1 MYLPVRSTVYRQ
13 ILNRFLFFHDKL
25 SHLQQQIETVRFF
38 ETPRVRRQHENVP
51 VDRIY
56 IVRRRW
62 PTDTEGGCW
71 TAVYRQAYRHGKTVH
86 TRGVSEKDRDVRF
99 CVRPCLFLIQ
109 FCPYSH
115 SIVEGGFEEMS

>member
-1 MYLPVRSTVYRQ
+1 MYLPVRSTVYGQ

-25 SHLQQQIETVRFF
+25 SHLQQQIETVRSF

-62 PTDTEGGCW
+62 QPDAEGGYQA
-71 TAVYRQAYRHGKTVH
+71 AVYRQLYSHGRTVQI
-86 TRGVSEKDRDVRF
+86 RGVSEKDRDVRRS
-99 CVRPCLFLIQ
+99 VRPCLFLIQ
-109 FCPYSH
+109 FCSYSH